1 MNEDIKEL
9 IAEFK
14 LDKPNRK
21 REIVYK
27 RYYLMNVLHCR
38 SRLCLREIGE
48 LFNRDHSSVIHALKE
63 HERWWSQLDEE
74 YLRAVHP
81 LTELV
86 TNEGRIPKNQ
96 FFEFETTE
104 DSITIRGKFTKRVL
118 KEFNKPL
125 TKTEIS
131 LIFAHS

>member
-21 REIVYK
+21 REVVYK
-27 RYYLMNVLHCR
+27 RYYLMFILHSR

-48 LFNRDHSSVIHALKE
+48 LFNRDHSSVCHALKE
-63 HERWWSQLDEE
+63 HDRWWSQTDKE
-74 YLRAVHP
+74 YLRAIHP

-86 TNEGRIPKNQ
+86 THEGRVDNRQ
-96 FFEFETTE
+96 YFDCETTD
-104 DSITIRGKFTKRVL
+104 DSVTIRGRFTKQML
-118 KEFNKPL
+118 KEFQKPL
-125 TKTEIS
+125 TIS
-131 LIFAHS
+131 DISFIFANS

>member
-1 MNEDIKEL
+1 MNEDIKEI

-21 REIVYK
+21 RDIVYK
-27 RYYLMNVLHCR
+27 RYYLMHILHCR

-48 LFNRDHSSVIHALKE
+48 MFNRDHSSVIHALKE

-74 YLRAVHP
+74 YLRAIHP
-81 LTELV
+81 LPELV

-96 FFEFETTE
+96 YFEFETTD
-104 DSITIRGKFTKRVL
+104 DSVTIRGKFTKRVL

-125 TKTEIS
+125 TKTDIS